1 MNGFNVSNWFDF
13 DSITYIEIKRQ
24 GNKNL
29 QHVWIWSQISLHLN
43 SACGHGWQKMAHLM
57 IKLIGTILTTWT
69 FGWT

>member
-43 SACGHGWQKMAHLM
+43 SACGHGLQKWH
-57 IKLIGTILTTWT
+57 I
-69 FGWT
+69 